1 MASKQTMLH
10 RLFQSTSMST
20 IAIVLLSAISLYH
33 GIKLNSLEEEI
44 DQVSSIASTS
54 TRHIVPIELDYER
67 DNTIDELMVM
77 DEIQINC
84 LALAIYG
91 EARGESAESM
101 TGVAYVIMNR
111 TLEPTRFGA
120 TPCDV
125 ITKRYQFEAIRGP
138 LRSMVLSTIRGEIR
152 FPTMSNPWISRK
164 IRGIARDVYYFQVP
178 DPTNYATHFW
188 SPRSQRAL
196 GRNKPE
202 WYYSLPIVARLGG
215 HIYHE

>member
-1 MASKQTMLH
+1 MSNTQSALG
-10 RLFQSTSMST
+10 RIFQSTSLST
-20 IAIVLLSAISLYH
+20 VAIILLSLVSLYH
-33 GIKLNSLEEEI
+33 GVKLGEI
-44 DQVSSIASTS
+44 ERNIEQVTNARQNVSRYEVTININAS
-54 TRHIVPIELDYER
+54 R
-67 DNTIDELMVM
+67 DKSFYDMMRM

-111 TLEPTRFGA
+111 TLEPKRFGA
-120 TPCDV
+120 TPCEV
-125 ITKRYQFEAIRGP
+125 ITKRYQFEAIKGS
-138 LRSMVLSTIRGEIR
+138 LKSMVKSTIQGQIR
-152 FPTMSNPWISRK
+152 FPSMPNPWISRK
-164 IRGIARDVYYFQVP
+164 IRTIARDVYYFQVP

-188 SPRSQRAL
+188 SPRTQHAL

-202 WYYSLPIVARLGG
+202 WYYQLPIVARLGG